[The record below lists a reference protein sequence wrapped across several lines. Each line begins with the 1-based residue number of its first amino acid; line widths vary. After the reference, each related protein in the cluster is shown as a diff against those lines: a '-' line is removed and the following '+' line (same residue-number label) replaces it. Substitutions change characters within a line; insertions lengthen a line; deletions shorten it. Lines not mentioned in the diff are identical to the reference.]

1 MGRMLIAFVV
11 SRRWNFATVT
21 SVKLFARGAAA
32 LFVVVAACGRTA
44 PAAPATSADASPVV
58 ERPVAATTL
67 DGGLRCGAL
76 ECESFET
83 PEAAFARVL
92 GDKPRV
98 LAIGETHA
106 QKEADGG
113 SVPSSTKRFSDAFI
127 PLLAGRASDLV
138 LELWIANGSCGKAE
152 KAVAAAQKPVTESQ
166 APTNQNEFIALGDV
180 AKKSGIRPHALI
192 PSCDEYARILDAGG
206 GDIDTMLSMIARLTA
221 RDLELLLGSRA
232 DAGPDAMLLAY
243 GGAMHND
250 LVPRPGREAW
260 SFGPAIEKA
269 TSGRY
274 VEVDLIV
281 PEAIKDTDAWR
292 SLPWYAH
299 FDDTAQRIVSQHR
312 TLLITLRPRSYVLVF
327 PKST

>member
-1 MGRMLIAFVV
+1 MDIAFVV
-11 SRRWNFATVT
+11 SRRRNFATVG
-21 SVKLFARGAAA
+21 SVKLLARGAAA
-32 LFVVVAACGRTA
+32 LFVVVAACGRAAPSA
-44 PAAPATSADASPVV
+44 PAASTDASPVSS
-58 ERPVAATTL
+58 PVAATSL
-67 DGGLRCGAL
+67 DGGLRCGELA
-76 ECESFET
+76 CESFAT

-92 GDKPRV
+92 GTKPRV

-113 SVPSSTKRFSDAFI
+113 SVLSSTKRFSDAFI
-127 PLLAGRASDLV
+127 PLLAGHASDLV

-152 KAVAAAQKPVTESQ
+152 KAVAAAQKPVTETQ
-166 APTNQNEFIALGDV
+166 APTNQNEFITLGDV

-221 RDLELLLGSRA
+221 RDLELLLTSRA
-232 DAGPDAMLLAY
+232 DAAPDAMLLAY

-260 SFGPAIEKA
+260 SFGPAMEKA
-269 TSGRY
+269 TAGRY
-274 VEVDLIV
+274 VELDLIV

-299 FDDTAQRIVSQHR
+299 FDDTAQRVVAQHR

-327 PKST
+327 PKSS